1 MYPLITEIHFV
12 RGINVAAMVR
22 RMVEHLPSSV
32 LEGLKE
38 ITLLNTH
45 EKYFG
50 RYIKKEGRIELYVED
65 IVGWQPWILKKT
77 YFFPYFCIG
86 IELGIG
92 LEQHVYNRSLYYGK
106 EYRPNYP
113 FMYIYPSLGILK
125 IIIKPILYMLKLYY
139 SLKQRL
145 HKKTVV
151 KN

>member
-1 MYPLITEIHFV
+1 MYPLITEIHFI

-22 RMVEHLPSSV
+22 RMVEHLPPSV

-45 EKYFG
+45 EEYFG
-50 RYIKKEGRIELYVED
+50 RYIKEEGRIELYVGD

-77 YFFPYFCIG
+77 YFFPYLCIG

-92 LEQHVYNRSLYYGK
+92 LEQHVYYRTVNNGK

-113 FMYIYPSLGILK
+113 FMYIYPSLGIFK
-125 IIIKPILYMLKLYY
+125 VIIKPILYMVKLYY
-139 SLKQRL
+139 SLKRRF
-145 HKKTVV
+145 HKNGREK
-151 KN
+151 